1 MLLRRSPP
9 SWSLP
14 HTHPFASPAE
24 IRRDTGYYPDTP
36 LSVNHP
42 IMKGKPLRPPDEAPS
57 SHPKIGYFGFKT
69 YGTPAAMGVKEIV
82 LDDPQRQGEG
92 IPKLGAPPIPK
103 D

>member
-1 MLLRRSPP
+1 
-9 SWSLP
+9 
-14 HTHPFASPAE
+14 
-24 IRRDTGYYPDTP
+24 
-36 LSVNHP
+36 
-42 IMKGKPLRPPDEAPS
+42 MKGKPLRPPDEAPS